1 MIKLIINTTVLTF
14 ILLCFLSKVFAQV
27 DTTSF
32 GSIKFDLNVEEAI
45 LILNNDFRDAY
56 PISNGQTVQ
65 VKSGLTSVKLSILN
79 DYLFEKQF
87 QLEKDSLVVISH
99 TFDSLALSK
108 EVLQGN
114 YAARYYLGA
123 NALLITDTE
132 SNIFLN
138 EKMLGREYSFVDAKT
153 GINNFTATSTN
164 KRGIS
169 KLVEFR
175 NSDYTFTVVENYVK
189 PSRKRA
195 AKLAFVPGFS
205 QVYKSQELKGL
216 LFQTSFILAALSTST
231 YELIFRSKKREYDD
245 IYSKYTASINSAEA
259 TTLGD
264 QLSDKNDELKQI
276 SLIRNISLVAV
287 LSIYSYNIVDGFLS
301 KPKSGYREVKPIE
314 FYINSYNNSTLMGT
328 LNFNF

>member
-27 DTTSF
+27 DTTFF

-108 EVLQGN
+108 EVLKGN

-138 EKMLGREYSFVDAKT
+138 EKMLGRE
-153 GINNFTATSTN
+153 
-164 KRGIS
+164 
-169 KLVEFR
+169 
-175 NSDYTFTVVENYVK
+175 
-189 PSRKRA
+189 
-195 AKLAFVPGFS
+195 
-205 QVYKSQELKGL
+205 
-216 LFQTSFILAALSTST
+216 
-231 YELIFRSKKREYDD
+231 
-245 IYSKYTASINSAEA
+245 
-259 TTLGD
+259 
-264 QLSDKNDELKQI
+264 
-276 SLIRNISLVAV
+276 
-287 LSIYSYNIVDGFLS
+287 
-301 KPKSGYREVKPIE
+301 
-314 FYINSYNNSTLMGT
+314 
-328 LNFNF
+328 